1 VLTAR
6 GDQLQLVVSGS
17 DRGGLPLGHV
27 RDRVEAAGGSVSMT
41 GEDGHTGVEVRLPA
55 PAPERVAAS

>member
-1 VLTAR
+1 
-6 GDQLQLVVSGS
+6 
-17 DRGGLPLGHV
+17 
-27 RDRVEAAGGSVSMT
+27 VSMT